1 MAPERQCLM
10 TNSPLTANQLEKNAP
25 GAYCSLP
32 TSLQQA
38 NSGPPSTRPSTRV
51 KPSLASNHFR
61 LSAHSSNL
69 TSARIDLPFAPVPSQ
84 QSPPHPP
91 LPLPFNHIAKALS
104 PPQKFSDRF
113 HETSRIP
120 PGTPTSNPK
129 PTFFNIATP
138 EAAPGAEHLNIKVS
152 DNNNEIFFKIKRT
165 TKLEK
170 LMTAFCERQG
180 KSISSVRFLFEGTRV
195 QPSDTPEALE
205 MADGD
210 QLDVHQEQVGGW

>member
-1 MAPERQCLM
+1 M
-10 TNSPLTANQLEKNAP
+10 
-25 GAYCSLP
+25 
-32 TSLQQA
+32 
-38 NSGPPSTRPSTRV
+38 
-51 KPSLASNHFR
+51 
-61 LSAHSSNL
+61 SAEHENG
-69 TSARIDLPFAPVPSQ
+69 TPVP
-84 QSPPHPP
+84 P
-91 LPLPFNHIAKALS
+91 
-104 PPQKFSDRF
+104 
-113 HETSRIP
+113 
-120 PGTPTSNPK
+120 
-129 PTFFNIATP
+129 P